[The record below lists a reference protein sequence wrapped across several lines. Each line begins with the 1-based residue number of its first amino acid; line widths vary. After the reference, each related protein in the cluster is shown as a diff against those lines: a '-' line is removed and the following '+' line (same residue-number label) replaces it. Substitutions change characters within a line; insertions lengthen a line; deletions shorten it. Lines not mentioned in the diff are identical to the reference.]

1 MTNVLIATLLLYNMW
16 LVFYLLHERKQEK
29 RTGQPELP
37 PKQEQPKADTNI
49 VGKSLFKM
57 PKGRTTE
64 DTTVPQ
70 TAIPVEDEAVEMD
83 DITFADEM
91 PSQRGQN
98 GNKFIGMPSA
108 AGIQR
113 SEIGEQPSMRVPADK
128 LEDAF
133 SDTRLSDVPVEYE
146 DRDDGPTGEYASGA
160 TIEEMNAA
168 IRTADNPKATDTEK
182 LKAGEVFHEMEGNEL
197 YEILMAGKPGIR
209 NKIRGL
215 IDHYKSKPTISLGGN
230 KEVVP
235 VSPQNIPTVEGLDD
249 FDIRDFV

>member
-1 MTNVLIATLLLYNMW
+1 MW

-29 RTGQPELP
+29 RTEQSEPPSKQKQPET
-37 PKQEQPKADTNI
+37 DTNI

-57 PKGRTTE
+57 PKGRTNG
-64 DTTVPQ
+64 DTAVPQ
-70 TAIPVEDEAVEMD
+70 TAVPIEDEAVELND
-83 DITFADEM
+83 VTFADE
-91 PSQRGQN
+91 
-98 GNKFIGMPSA
+98 IGK
-108 AGIQR
+108 
-113 SEIGEQPSMRVPADK
+113 QPSMRVPDNK

-146 DRDDGPTGEYASGA
+146 DGDDEPTGEYASGA
-160 TIEEMNAA
+160 TIEEMNEA
-168 IRTADNPKATDTEK
+168 IRTADNPKATDIEK

-215 IDHYKSKPTISLGGN
+215 IDHYKSKPTISSGGN
-230 KEVVP
+230 KEVVS
-235 VSPQNIPTVEGLDD
+235 VSPQNIPTMEGLDD